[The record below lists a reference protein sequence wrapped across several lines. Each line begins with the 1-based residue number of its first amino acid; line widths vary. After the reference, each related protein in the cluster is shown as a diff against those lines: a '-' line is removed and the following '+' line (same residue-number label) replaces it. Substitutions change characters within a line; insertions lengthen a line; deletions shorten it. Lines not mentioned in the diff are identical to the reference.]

1 MTARRGN
8 TREQPVNLD
17 PTIYFLKK
25 SRKKQKGK
33 QFLYPQHGSD
43 GMFDCLAD
51 YFFAVGIFSIFFSK
65 SRGQLIYIYIYIYN

>member
-1 MTARRGN
+1 MTTWRGN

-17 PTIYFLKK
+17 PLYIFKK

-51 YFFAVGIFSIFFSK
+51 YFFAVGIFSNFFSK
-65 SRGQLIYIYIYIYN
+65 SRGQLTYPGDQIC